1 MRWFATIALA
11 LLAGFS
17 GAALWE
23 LTGMGG
29 HETRDYL
36 LENPEVLTE
45 AAEELNRRQMVS
57 AIEPLRGELETPF
70 PGALLGNPAGT
81 VTLVKFTD
89 YACGYCR
96 QSHADVLALV
106 AANPDLKVVVRDY
119 PVLSPSSVDAARM
132 ALAAAQQGKFAQ
144 FHDAM
149 FAAGSPNDARIEAAA
164 KTAGLDLA
172 RARSQ
177 IAAGA
182 FDGALQNNVFLAQS
196 IGVNSTPS
204 WVIGERIL
212 VGAQDVARMSEAIE
226 AARES

>member
-29 HETRDYL
+29 HQTRDYL
-36 LENPEVLTE
+36 MEHPEVLTD
-45 AAEELNRRQMVS
+45 AAEELNRRQMAS
-57 AIEPLRGELETPF
+57 AIEPLRAELETPF
-70 PGALLGNPAGT
+70 PGAILGNPAGT

-119 PVLSPSSVDAARM
+119 PVLSPGSVDAARM
-132 ALAAAQQGKFAQ
+132 ALAAAEQGKFAQ

-164 KTAGLDLA
+164 KTAGLDLV
-172 RARSQ
+172 RARSR

-182 FDGALQNNVFLAQS
+182 FDGQLQNNVYLAQN

-204 WVIGERIL
+204 WVIGERLL

>member
-29 HETRDYL
+29 NQTREYL
-36 LENPEVLTE
+36 LEHPEVLTE
-45 AAEELNRRQMVS
+45 AVEELNRREMVA
-57 AIEPLRGELETPF
+57 AIEPLRGELEKPF
-70 PGALLGNPAGT
+70 PGAVLGNPNGT
-81 VTLVKFTD
+81 ITLVKFSD
-89 YACGYCR
+89 YACGFCR
-96 QSHADVLALV
+96 QSHEDVLALI
-106 AANPDLKVVVRDY
+106 ADNPDLKVVLRDY
-119 PVLSPSSVDAARM
+119 PVLTEGSVDAARM
-132 ALAAAQQGKFAQ
+132 ALAAAQQGKFAA

-164 KTAGLDLA
+164 NKAGVDLA
-172 RARSQ
+172 RARAQ

-182 FDGALQNNVFLAQS
+182 FEPQLQNNVFLAQS

-204 WVIGERIL
+204 WVIGDRIL
-212 VGAQDVARMSEAIE
+212 VGAQGAEKLARAI
-226 AARES
+226 ADAREN

>member
-29 HETRDYL
+29 NQTREYL
-36 LENPEVLTE
+36 LEHPEVLTE
-45 AAEELNRRQMVS
+45 AVEELNRREMVA
-57 AIEPLRGELETPF
+57 AIDPLRGELEKPF
-70 PGALLGNPAGT
+70 PGAVLGNPNGT
-81 VTLVKFTD
+81 ITLVKFSD
-89 YACGYCR
+89 YACGFCR
-96 QSHADVLALV
+96 QSHEDVLALI
-106 AANPDLKVVVRDY
+106 ADNPDLKVVLRDY
-119 PVLSPSSVDAARM
+119 PVLTEGSVDAARM
-132 ALAAAQQGKFAQ
+132 ALAAAQQGKFAA

-164 KTAGLDLA
+164 NKAGVDLA
-172 RARSQ
+172 RARTQ

-182 FDGALQNNVFLAQS
+182 FEPQLQNNVFLAQS

-204 WVIGERIL
+204 WVIGDRIL
-212 VGAQDVARMSEAIE
+212 VGAQGAEKLARAI
-226 AARES
+226 ADAREN

>member
-29 HETRDYL
+29 HQTRDYL
-36 LENPEVLTE
+36 LENPEVLTQV
-45 AAEELNRRQMVS
+45 AEELNRRQMAS
-57 AIEPLRGELETPF
+57 AIEPLRAELEAPF
-70 PGALLGNPAGT
+70 PGAILGNPAGT
-81 VTLVKFTD
+81 VTMVKFTD

-106 AANPDLKVVVRDY
+106 EANPDLKVVLRDY
-119 PVLSPSSVDAARM
+119 PVLSPGSVDAARM
-132 ALAAAQQGKFAQ
+132 ALAAAQQGKFAP

-164 KTAGLDLA
+164 RAAGLDLD

-177 IAAGA
+177 IAAGE
-182 FDGALQNNVFLAQS
+182 FEGQLQNNVYLAQS

-212 VGAQDVARMSEAIE
+212 VGAQDIARMTEAIE
-226 AARES
+226 AARKS